1 MATTTTNPAM
11 AATNHATEDTD
22 HVSLK
27 TWICVLG
34 VLLGCFMAVL
44 DIIVTNSSLRD
55 IAGTLAASSDEISWV
70 PTSYLVA
77 EIVVIPLTS
86 WLSAAFSL
94 KKYLLVNSILFVF
107 FSVCCGQARSL
118 DLMIL
123 FRVLQGFTG
132 GVLIPLSFVV
142 ILTYLPPSKR
152 PIGMAMFSVTATF
165 APALGPL
172 LGGWLTDSYGWPF
185 VFYIN
190 VIPGILLIAAVWFT
204 MESQP
209 MNLGLLKKGDWWGI
223 LTMAIGLAAFEIVLE
238 DGNRKDWFGDPGIV
252 KLAWTAAIFIPAF
265 ILIELRQK
273 EPLVDL
279 RLFAR
284 RNFGLGSIVNVAL
297 GIGLYGVVF
306 ILPVYLGQIHG
317 YDATQIGTVIIW
329 LGLPQLLVIPL
340 VPKLMK
346 HFDTRII
353 IGVGILFFGG
363 SSFFNAHLNS
373 YFAGPQFYI
382 PLIIRALGQPLIM
395 VPLSA
400 VTTSGMAKGRE
411 SGAASALFNMM
422 RNIGGSIGI
431 AGLSTLLSVRERFH
445 SERIGES
452 VTIYSVALQE
462 RMQQSA
468 AYLLSQGSDSFSAN
482 MRAIGA
488 IGGAVRRQAF
498 LLAYSDCFLVLGC
511 VLLASAAAL
520 FFMKKAKI
528 SGPVGGH

>member
-1 MATTTTNPAM
+1 MATTTINPVT
-11 AATNHATEDTD
+11 AAGHRATEATD

-27 TWICVLG
+27 TWLCVIG
-34 VLLGCFMAVL
+34 VLLGCFLAVL
-44 DIIVTNSSLRD
+44 NIIVTNSSLRD

-94 KKYLLVNSILFVF
+94 KKYLLVNAFLFVF
-107 FSVCCGQARSL
+107 FSICCGQARSL
-118 DLMIL
+118 ELMIL

-132 GVLIPLSFVV
+132 GVLIPLSFDV
-142 ILTYLPPSKR
+142 ILTYLPSSKQ
-152 PIGMAMFSVTATF
+152 PIGMALFTVTATF
-165 APALGPL
+165 APAIGPL
-172 LGGWLTDSYGWPF
+172 VGGWLTDNYGWPF
-185 VFYIN
+185 IFYMN
-190 VIPGILLIAAVWFT
+190 AIPGVLMIAIVWFT
-204 MESQP
+204 MEKQP
-209 MNLGLLKKGDWWGI
+209 MDLALLKRGDWWGI

-265 ILIELRQK
+265 IIIELRKK

-284 RNFGLGSIVNVAL
+284 RNFGLGSVVNVVL

-306 ILPVYLGQIHG
+306 ILPLYLGQLHG
-317 YDATQIGTVIIW
+317 YNASQIGTVIVW

-340 VPKLMK
+340 IPKLMQVV
-346 HFDTRII
+346 DTRII
-353 IGVGILFFGG
+353 IGIGILFFGG
-363 SSFFNAHLNS
+363 SSFLTTHLYSN
-373 YFAGPQFYI
+373 FAGPQFYI

-400 VTTSGMAKGRE
+400 VTTAGMAKGRE

-431 AGLSTLLSVRERFH
+431 AGLATLLSVRERFH

-452 VTIYSVALQE
+452 VTLYSGAVQE
-462 RMQQSA
+462 RIQHSA
-468 AYLLSQGSDSFSAN
+468 TYFLSQGSDSYSAH

-488 IGGAVRRQAF
+488 IGGAVRRQSF
-498 LLAYSDCFLVLGC
+498 FLAYSDCFLVLGC
-511 VLLASAAAL
+511 VLLASAGAL
-520 FFMKKAKI
+520 FFMKRTSI

>member
-1 MATTTTNPAM
+1 MATTAINPAT
-11 AATNHATEDTD
+11 AQGNHATEATD
-22 HVSLK
+22 HVPLK
-27 TWICVLG
+27 TWICVMG

-44 DIIVTNSSLRD
+44 DIIVTNASLRD
-55 IAGTLAASSDEISWV
+55 IAGTLAASADEISWV

-94 KKYLLVNSILFVF
+94 KKYLLVNSVLFIF

-152 PIGMAMFSVTATF
+152 AIGMAMFTITATF
-165 APALGPL
+165 APAVGPL
-172 LGGWLTDSYGWPF
+172 IGGWLTDHYGWPF

-190 VIPGILLIAAVWFT
+190 IIPGILLISAVWFT
-204 MESQP
+204 MEKQP

-265 ILIELRQK
+265 IIIELRKK
-273 EPLVDL
+273 EPLLDL

-284 RNFGLGSIVNVAL
+284 RNFGLGSIINVVL
-297 GIGLYGVVF
+297 GVGLYGVVF
-306 ILPVYLGQIHG
+306 ILPLYLGQIHG
-317 YDATQIGTVIIW
+317 YDATQIGMVIIW
-329 LGLPQLLVIPL
+329 LGLPQLVVIPL
-340 VPKLMK
+340 IPKLMK
-346 HFDTRII
+346 FVDARII
-353 IGVGILFFGG
+353 IGVGILLFGG
-363 SSFFNAHLNS
+363 SCFFNIHLDSN
-373 YFAGPQFYI
+373 FAGPQFCI

-395 VPLSA
+395 TPLSA

-452 VTIYSVALQE
+452 VTVYSGAVQQ
-462 RMQQSA
+462 RMQQSVD
-468 AYLLSQGSDSFSAN
+468 YFLSQGSDSYSAH
-482 MRAIGA
+482 MRAVGA
-488 IGGAVRRQAF
+488 IGGAVRRESF
-498 LLAYSDCFLVLGC
+498 LFAYGDCFLVLGC

-520 FFMKKAKI
+520 FFMKKPRI
-528 SGPVGGH
+528 SGPAGGH

>member
-1 MATTTTNPAM
+1 MATATMNPAR
-11 AATNHATEDTD
+11 AANLTPGAQD
-22 HVSLK
+22 HVSVK

-44 DIIVTNSSLRD
+44 DIIITNSSLRD

-70 PTSYLVA
+70 PTAYLVA
-77 EIVVIPLTS
+77 EIVTIPLSS

-94 KKYLLVNSILFVF
+94 KKYLLVNSVLFVF
-107 FSVCCGQARSL
+107 FSVCCGQAHSL
-118 DLMIL
+118 ELMIL

-142 ILTYLPPSKR
+142 ILTYLPPSKH
-152 PIGMAMFSVTATF
+152 PIGMALFSVTATF
-165 APALGPL
+165 APAVGPL
-172 LGGWLTDSYGWPF
+172 IGGWLTDNYGWPY

-190 VIPGILLIAAVWFT
+190 IIPGALLIAAVWFT
-204 MESQP
+204 MEKQP
-209 MNLGLLKKGDWWGI
+209 MNLSLLKKGDWWGI

-265 ILIELRQK
+265 IIIELRK
-273 EPLVDL
+273 KDPLVDL

-284 RNFGLGSIVNVAL
+284 RNFRFGSMINVIF
-297 GIGLYGVVF
+297 GMGLYGVVF
-306 ILPVYLGQIHG
+306 ILPLYLSQMHG
-317 YDATQIGTVIIW
+317 YDALQIGKVIIF

-340 VPKLMK
+340 VPKLMQR
-346 HFDTRII
+346 FDARIL
-353 IGVGILFFGG
+353 IGTGILLFGG
-363 SSFFNAHLNS
+363 SSFFTSHLDS
-373 YFAGPQFYI
+373 DFAGPQFYI

-400 VTTSGMAKGRE
+400 VSTAGMAKGRE
-411 SGAASALFNMM
+411 SGSASALFNMM

-445 SERIGES
+445 SARIGES
-452 VTIYSVALQE
+452 VTIYSGPVQE
-462 RMQQSA
+462 RLQQSA
-468 AYLLSQGSDSFSAN
+468 TYFMSQGSDPSSAH

-488 IGGAVRRQAF
+488 MGGAVRRQAF
-498 LLAYSDCFLVLGC
+498 FLAYSDCFLALGC
-511 VLLASAAAL
+511 VLLSSAIAL
-520 FFMKKAKI
+520 FFMKRARVL
-528 SGPVGGH
+528 GAGGGH

>member
-1 MATTTTNPAM
+1 MATTIMKPAM
-11 AATNHATEDTD
+11 AAGNHTTEATD

-27 TWICVLG
+27 TWICVIG

-55 IAGTLAASSDEISWV
+55 IAGTLAASADEISWV

-94 KKYLLVNSILFVF
+94 KKYLLVNSTLFII

-152 PIGMAMFSVTATF
+152 AIGMAMFTVTATF

-172 LGGWLTDSYGWPF
+172 LGGWLTDNYGWPF
-185 VFYIN
+185 IFYIN
-190 VIPGILLIAAVWFT
+190 IIPGILLIAAVWFT
-204 MESQP
+204 MEKQP

-223 LTMAIGLAAFEIVLE
+223 LTMAIGLAALEIVLE

-252 KLAWTAAIFIPAF
+252 KLAWIAAIFIPAF
-265 ILIELRQK
+265 IFIELRQK

-284 RNFGLGSIVNVAL
+284 RNFGLGSIVNVVL

-306 ILPVYLGQIHG
+306 ILPLYLGQIHG
-317 YDATQIGTVIIW
+317 YSATQIGMVIIW
-329 LGLPQLLVIPL
+329 LGLPQLVVIPL
-340 VPKLMK
+340 IPKLMK
-346 HFDTRII
+346 FVDARII
-353 IGVGILFFGG
+353 IGVGIILFGG
-363 SSFFNAHLNS
+363 SSFLDIHLDSN
-373 YFAGPQFYI
+373 FAGPQFCI

-395 VPLSA
+395 TPLSA

-452 VTIYSVALQE
+452 VSVYSGAVQE
-462 RMQQSA
+462 RMHQSA
-468 AYLLSQGSDSFSAN
+468 TYFLSQGSDSYSAN

-488 IGGAVRRQAF
+488 IGGVVRRQAF
-498 LLAYSDCFLVLGC
+498 LLAYSDCFLILGC

-520 FFMKKAKI
+520 FFMKKTRI
-528 SGPVGGH
+528 SGPAGGH

>member
-1 MATTTTNPAM
+1 MATTTINPAM
-11 AATNHATEDTD
+11 AAKKPTTEASD

-44 DIIVTNSSLRD
+44 DIIITNSSLRD
-55 IAGTLAASSDEISWV
+55 IAGTLAASADEISWV

-77 EIVVIPLTS
+77 EIVTIPLTA

-94 KKYLLVNSILFVF
+94 KKYLLVNSTLFVF
-107 FSVCCGQARSL
+107 FSVCCGQAHSL
-118 DLMIL
+118 ELMIL

-142 ILTYLPPSKR
+142 ILTYLPPSKH
-152 PIGMAMFSVTATF
+152 PIGMALFSVTATF
-165 APALGPL
+165 APAIGPL
-172 LGGWLTDSYGWPF
+172 IGGWLTDNYGWPF

-190 VIPGILLIAAVWFT
+190 IIPGAMLISAVWFT
-204 MESQP
+204 MEKQP

-284 RNFGLGSIVNVAL
+284 RNFGLGSVVNVVF
-297 GIGLYGVVF
+297 GMGLYGVVF
-306 ILPVYLGQIHG
+306 ILPLYLGQMHG
-317 YDATQIGTVIIW
+317 YDAYQIGTVLIC
-329 LGLPQLLVIPL
+329 LGLPQLVVIPL

-346 HFDTRII
+346 LVDTRII
-353 IGVGILFFGG
+353 IGVGVLFFGG
-363 SSFFNAHLNS
+363 SSFLTAHLDS
-373 YFAGPQFYI
+373 DFAGPQFYI

-400 VTTSGMAKGRE
+400 FTTAGMAKGRE
-411 SGAASALFNMM
+411 RGSASALFNMM

-452 VTIYSVALQE
+452 VTIYAGAVQQRLQH
-462 RMQQSA
+462 SA
-468 AYLLSQGSDSFSAN
+468 AFFMSQGSDPSSAN

-488 IGGAVRRQAF
+488 MGGAVRRQAF
-498 LLAYSDCFLVLGC
+498 FLAYSDCFLILGC
-511 VLLASAAAL
+511 VLLSSAIAL
-520 FFMKKAKI
+520 FFMKKAHI
-528 SGPVGGH
+528 AGAGGGH